1 LPSRTCANP
10 ALVDATKVFLAVFNL
25 KKLFILVLNMSTS
38 VLPFTPSI
46 NDLHLNTINGVLGNV
61 SQSHLNEYSSPQQR
75 VQAHLQYVLNILESG
90 QFAPTGLTASQ
101 KQKRS
106 ECTDILRAYMNAG
119 IFPHQF
125 EYPDPSAT
133 HRPCFKDDANNVCAV
148 GHLIEKT
155 AGMEVVDLIN
165 NAFKFSYIRDMD
177 LSLVASWQTEHGF
190 SLIELAMIQPSYSFR
205 HKILPIHPPPP
216 QNPPIIHTNVR
227 CDICGTSPIYGVR
240 YKCVNCPNFDLCA
253 NCESIEANH
262 DKTHVFLKLRYP
274 INAEPSNS
282 QALLPGIRVQP
293 NTSSVMPTIP
303 HPHVLD

>member
-1 LPSRTCANP
+1 
-10 ALVDATKVFLAVFNL
+10 
-25 KKLFILVLNMSTS
+25 MSTS
-38 VLPFTPSI
+38 VLAFTPSI
-46 NDLHLNTINGVLGNV
+46 NDLHLNTINGVLGDV

-90 QFAPTGLTASQ
+90 QFAPASLTASQ

-106 ECTDILRAYMNAG
+106 ECINILRAYMNAG

-155 AGMEVVDLIN
+155 AGMEVVDQIN
-165 NAFKFSYIRDMD
+165 NSFKFSYIRDMD

-190 SLIELAMIQPSYSFR
+190 SLIELAMIQPSYSFMR
-205 HKILPIHPPPP
+205 PHFPISS
-216 QNPPIIHTNVR
+216 PPISPVVHTNVR
-227 CDICGTSPIYGVR
+227 CDICGTAPIYGVR
-240 YKCVNCPNFDLCA
+240 YKCASCPNFDLCA

-274 INAEPSNS
+274 ITAEPSNS

-293 NTSSVMPTIP
+293 TPGPSFPTIP